1 MSNLSWNIL
10 IMQLLTFPQNL
21 SLVVTAISASSA
33 NEATNY
39 QRLEFLGDCILKMC
53 TSVQLVGEYP
63 LWHEGYLSARKDN
76 LVSNSR
82 LSNAAVEIGLDPF
95 ILTRPFT
102 GHKWRPLYTDDLLE
116 ISDEARRDMSTKV
129 LADVVEA
136 LIGAAMVDGGIPKA
150 LKCLQAFLPEL
161 EWQSLA
167 TRREFLFQRAP
178 DVDLPATLQ
187 PLEELIGYAFKKK
200 ALLVESMTHASY
212 KGAASGSL
220 ERFEF
225 LGDAILDYIVV
236 TAMYGQEVEL
246 SHIQMH
252 HLRTSLVN
260 ADFLAFMC
268 MEWSIER
275 EITDLEFDTSDLD
288 EGRSPKI
295 KEKVKKVSLPLWR
308 FLRHMSPRL
317 GAVQL
322 ATSIRHA
329 ELRGAILELLERGTR
344 YPWALLARL
353 QAQKFFS
360 DMVESLLGAIW
371 IDSGSFET
379 CTEVVERMGILPY
392 FRRILKD
399 DVHIMHP
406 KEELGMLADT
416 ESVRYVISSRSG
428 DVNEDREYLCT
439 VFVGDVEIVEVC
451 GGVGPEEVKTKAAEM
466 AVKILKARKEEV
478 EDCLMTVDKNM
489 LEEVSVDVEMEW

>member
-1 MSNLSWNIL
+1 MSHFSWNIL
-10 IMQLLTFPQNL
+10 YQAITDSATQNL
-21 SLVVTAISASSA
+21 STIVTAISASSA

-39 QRLEFLGDCILKMC
+39 QRLEFLGDCVLKIC
-53 TSVQLVGEYP
+53 TSVQLMGEYP
-63 LWHEGYLSARKDN
+63 LWHEGYLSARKDS

-82 LSNAAVEIGLDPF
+82 LSNAAVEVDLDRF
-95 ILTRPFT
+95 IITRPFT
-102 GHKWRPLYTDDLLE
+102 GHKWRPLYTEDLLE
-116 ISDEARRDMSTKV
+116 ISAEVARRDMSTKV

-150 LKCLQAFLPEL
+150 LKCLQVFLPEL
-161 EWQSLA
+161 KWQSLA
-167 TRREFLFQRAP
+167 TRRAFLFQRAP
-178 DVDLPATLQ
+178 EVDLPATLQ
-187 PLEELIGYAFKKK
+187 PLEELLGYTFKKK

-212 KGAASGSL
+212 KGGSGSL
-220 ERFEF
+220 ERLEF

-275 EITDLEFDTSDLD
+275 EIIDLEFDNSVLD
-288 EGRSPKI
+288 QDGSPNI
-295 KEKVKKVSLPLWR
+295 KEKVTKVSLPLWR
-308 FLRHMSPRL
+308 FLRHMSSKL
-317 GAVQL
+317 GAAQL
-322 ATSIRHA
+322 ATSIRHQ
-329 ELRGAILELLERGTR
+329 ELRAAILELLESGTR

-353 QAQKFFS
+353 RAQKFFS
-360 DMVESLLGAIW
+360 DMVESLLGAVW
-371 IDSGSFET
+371 IDSGSFEI

-399 DVHIMHP
+399 GVHILHP

-416 ESVRYVISSRSG
+416 ESVRYVISST
-428 DVNEDREYLCT
+428 VEEANENREYSCA
-439 VFVGDVEIVEVC
+439 VFVGDVEVVQVC
-451 GGVGPEEVKTKAAEM
+451 DGVSPEEVKTKAAEM
-466 AVKILKARKEEV
+466 AVNLLKRRKEEV
-478 EDCLMTVDKNM
+478 KDCQMNVDKTV
-489 LEEVSVDVEMEW
+489 LEEVSVDVEMN